1 VTLSPRRTPTILQHE
16 ATECGAACLEVRH
29 QRLERDQHAD
39 GDGPLHDTHAADQ
52 DDADTGHRRERHHE
66 VVQQPPPPHHGL
78 LGADKFGVGAGPA
91 AKEHVLGT
99 AGAEALDAGKT
110 LIQQRLQPAFL
121 LQHPPLRIRHPPR
134 HQNQKCD
141 TGWGH
146 SVIAAGSCAEMLE
159 RAAGFTTTP
168 DLIISDYRLRDGENG
183 LDTIEHLR
191 NEFNNDIPA
200 ILITGDTAP
209 DRIREATA
217 SDCYLMHKPVSNN
230 RLRAAIVNLV
240 D

>member
-1 VTLSPRRTPTILQHE
+1 VIP
-16 ATECGAACLEVRH
+16 
-29 QRLERDQHAD
+29 
-39 GDGPLHDTHAADQ
+39 
-52 DDADTGHRRERHHE
+52 
-66 VVQQPPPPHHGL
+66 
-78 LGADKFGVGAGPA
+78 
-91 AKEHVLGT
+91 
-99 AGAEALDAGKT
+99 
-110 LIQQRLQPAFL
+110 
-121 LQHPPLRIRHPPR
+121 
-134 HQNQKCD
+134 
-141 TGWGH
+141 GWGH